1 MRTSRAE
8 YTERERLRDLL
19 FAYPEGCD
27 ETRTTPINR
36 IDYVYTRREWM
47 QETVRNC
54 GRVGI
59 ALSNHIYD
67 VAFMTDKQLQSQRK
81 PKHVVTW
88 YDCGEE
94 LTTQLL
100 NTAHT

>member
-1 MRTSRAE
+1 MDARTGDYS
-8 YTERERLRDLL
+8 ERERLRDLL

-36 IDYVYTRREWM
+36 ADYVYTRREWM
-47 QETVRNC
+47 QHTVRNC

-59 ALSNHIYD
+59 TLSGSIYD
-67 VAFMTDKQLQSQRK
+67 VAFMTDDQLQSQRK

-94 LTTQLL
+94 LTSQMLDNL
-100 NTAHT
+100 S